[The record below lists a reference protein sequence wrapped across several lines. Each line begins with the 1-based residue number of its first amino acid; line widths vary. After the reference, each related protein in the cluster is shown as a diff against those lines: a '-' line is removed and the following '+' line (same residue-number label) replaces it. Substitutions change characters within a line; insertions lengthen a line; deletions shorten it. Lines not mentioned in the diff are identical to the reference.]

1 VIVIERSYLE
11 AVRAASSPREL
22 HQSLQA
28 AIVLELATIPPYLT
42 AYLSLKPGENT
53 EVGRLVRSVVIEEM
67 LHLTIA
73 ANVLNAV
80 GGRPVLDSHTAVLD
94 YPSQLPM
101 GVAGGLTVHI
111 GPMSIGQTE
120 LFMDIEQP
128 EDPIAERAGADLVTI
143 GDFYAAIIDKI
154 KELGEPAFATPSA
167 PQVTA
172 PWFPSAQLFAV
183 TDVASAARALG
194 IVIEQGE
201 GTMSSPEDGDGEGEL
216 AHYYRF
222 AEIKHGR
229 RLIPDPGAPEGFSY
243 TGDPVDFI
251 PAGVFPMI
259 TDPKPAFYPPDTKA
273 GHLTAQFA
281 TTFRHLLVALQETF
295 TGHPAAL
302 ESAMGIMYE
311 LRLLTVAMTETPDPR
326 PEHAAHCVTP
336 CWVYGDLAV

>member
-1 VIVIERSYLE
+1 VIQIEKSYLD
-11 AVRAASSPREL
+11 AVRAASTPRDL
-22 HQSLQA
+22 HKSLQS

-42 AYLSLKPGENT
+42 AYFSLKPGENDDAAA
-53 EVGRLVRSVVIEEM
+53 LVRSVVIEEM

-80 GGRPVLDSHTAVLD
+80 GGCPVLDSRTAVLD

-101 GVAGGLTVHI
+101 GVGDGLVVHI
-111 GPMSIGQTE
+111 GPMSIGQAE

-128 EDPIAERAGADLVTI
+128 EDPIAVRAGADLVTI
-143 GDFYAAIIDKI
+143 GDFYTAIIDKI

-172 PWFPSAQLFAV
+172 PWFPSTQLFAV
-183 TDVASAARALG
+183 TDVASASRALG

-201 GTMSSPEDGDGEGEL
+201 GTTASPEDGDGEL

-229 RLIPDPGAPEGFSY
+229 RLIPDPGAEEGYSY
-243 TGDPVDFI
+243 TGDPVVLT
-251 PAGVFPMI
+251 PSGVHPMI
-259 TDPKPAFYPPDTKA
+259 TDPNPAFYPPDTKA
-273 GHLTAQFA
+273 GHLTEQFA

-295 TGHPAAL
+295 SGHPATLNA
-302 ESAMGIMYE
+302 AMGIMYE
-311 LRLLTVAMTETPDPR
+311 LRLLVVAMTGTPDPR
-326 PEHAAHCVTP
+326 PEHATHCVTP
-336 CWVYGDLAV
+336 CWNYGDLD